1 MSIIT
6 YSSVVKSGCRFV
18 DEMAEFQI
26 KASEDGQTMHTSL
39 FLKEA
44 EEDTAEVKKKQQAV
58 KASFKIELKDEERKV
73 RDA

>member
-1 MSIIT
+1 
-6 YSSVVKSGCRFV
+6 
-18 DEMAEFQI
+18 
-26 KASEDGQTMHTSL
+26 MHTNL